1 MEVLKVIV
9 FDLLSSAPI
18 LVGIIALT
26 GLILQRESV
35 DKVISGTLKTIV
47 GFLVFGV
54 GSGAA
59 VTALNSFQT
68 LFAKGFGLK
77 GVLPLAEAVTA
88 LAQQQFGTTV
98 SLVMLIG
105 FIANLLVAKLTPLK
119 YIFLTGQHNLY
130 LAALLT
136 IMFKALGMNNTLIII
151 VGGLLLGF
159 FAALF
164 PAIAQPYMR
173 KVTGDDDIAM
183 GHYVTVGYAI
193 SGWIGSKVGDPKDS
207 TENLKLPKWLTM
219 FKDYVVGVS
228 ITMVFFFYIAAI
240 AAGKASTEELS
251 GGVSWLVFPLFQ
263 GLQFSAAL
271 YVIIT
276 GVRLFLG
283 EIVQAF
289 VGISEKLIPNAKPA
303 LDCPV
308 VFSFASTEEL
318 SGGVSWLVFPLFQGL
333 QFSAALYV
341 IITGVRLFLG
351 EIVQAFVGISEKLI
365 PNAKPAL
372 DCPVVF
378 SFAPTAT
385 VIGFLAAYAGGLIT
399 MVIMGMFS
407 TIVIIP
413 VAVPYFFIGATAGV
427 FGNATGGWKGCIAGS
442 FVVGILIAVGPAL
455 IYPIMENVGLTG
467 TSFPET
473 DFNIVGLIIYYLGKL
488 FTGGL

>member
-1 MEVLKVIV
+1 MELLKVIV

-26 GLILQRESV
+26 GLILQKESV

-54 GSGAA
+54 GSAAA
-59 VTALNSFQT
+59 VVALNSFQT
-68 LFAKGFGLK
+68 LFAQGFGLK

-98 SLVMLIG
+98 SLVMMIG
-105 FIANLLVAKLTPLK
+105 FLANLAIAKFTPLK

-136 IMFKALGMNNTLIII
+136 IMFKALGMGNTMTVIL
-151 VGGLLLGF
+151 GGLLLGF
-159 FAALF
+159 CAALF

-193 SGWIGSKVGDPKDS
+193 SGWIGSKVGNPEDS

-228 ITMVFFFYIAAI
+228 ITMVIFFYIAAI
-240 AAGKASTEELS
+240 AAGQEATEQLS
-251 GGVSWLVFPLFQ
+251 NGVNWLVFPLFQ
-263 GLQFSAAL
+263 GLQFAAAL

-289 VGISEKLIPNAKPA
+289 VGISETFIPNAKPA

-308 VFSFASTEEL
+308 VFT
-318 SGGVSWLVFPLFQGL
+318 
-333 QFSAALYV
+333 
-341 IITGVRLFLG
+341 
-351 EIVQAFVGISEKLI
+351 
-365 PNAKPAL
+365 
-372 DCPVVF
+372 
-378 SFAPTAT
+378 FAPTAT
-385 VIGFLAAYAGGLIT
+385 VIGFLAAYAGGLAT
-399 MVIMGMFS
+399 MVIMGFFS
-407 TIVIIP
+407 PIVIIP

-427 FGNATGGWKGCIAGS
+427 FGNATGGWKGCVAGS
-442 FVVGILIAVGPAL
+442 FVVGVLIAVGPAL

-473 DFNIVGLIIYYLGKL
+473 DFNIVGLLIYYIGKL

>member
-1 MEVLKVIV
+1 MELLKVIV

-26 GLILQRESV
+26 GLILQKESV

-54 GSGAA
+54 GSAAA
-59 VTALNSFQT
+59 VVALNSFQT
-68 LFAKGFGLK
+68 LFAQGFGLK

-98 SLVMLIG
+98 SLVMMIG
-105 FIANLLVAKLTPLK
+105 FLANLAVAKFTPLK

-136 IMFKALGMNNTLIII
+136 IMFKALGMGNTMTVIL
-151 VGGLLLGF
+151 GGLLLGF
-159 FAALF
+159 CAALF

-193 SGWIGSKVGDPKDS
+193 SGWIGSKVGNPEDS

-228 ITMVFFFYIAAI
+228 ITMVIFFYIAAI
-240 AAGKASTEELS
+240 AAGQEATEQLS
-251 GGVSWLVFPLFQ
+251 NGVNWLVFPLFQ
-263 GLQFSAAL
+263 GLQFAAAL

-289 VGISEKLIPNAKPA
+289 VGISETFIPNAKPA

-308 VFSFASTEEL
+308 VFT
-318 SGGVSWLVFPLFQGL
+318 
-333 QFSAALYV
+333 
-341 IITGVRLFLG
+341 
-351 EIVQAFVGISEKLI
+351 
-365 PNAKPAL
+365 
-372 DCPVVF
+372 
-378 SFAPTAT
+378 FAPTAT
-385 VIGFLAAYAGGLIT
+385 VIGFLAAYAGGLVT
-399 MVIMGMFS
+399 MVIMGFFS
-407 TIVIIP
+407 PIVIIP
-413 VAVPYFFIGATAGV
+413 VAVPYFFIGGTAGV
-427 FGNATGGWKGCIAGS
+427 FGNATGGWKGCVAGS
-442 FVVGILIAVGPAL
+442 FVVGVLIAVGPAL

-473 DFNIVGLIIYYLGKL
+473 DFNIVGLLIYYIGKL

>member
-1 MEVLKVIV
+1 MGILKVVV

-26 GLILQRESV
+26 GLLLQKQSG
-35 DKVISGTLKTIV
+35 DKVIAGTLKTIV
-47 GFLVFGV
+47 GFLVFGI
-54 GSGAA
+54 GSSAA
-59 VTALNSFQT
+59 VVALNSFQE

-88 LAQQQFGTTV
+88 LAQNKFGTTV

-105 FIANLLVAKLTPLK
+105 FICNLLVAKFTPLK

-136 IMFKALGMNNTLIII
+136 IMFKALGMNNTITVIS
-151 VGGLLLGF
+151 GGLILGIC
-159 FAALF
+159 AGLF

-173 KVTGDDDIAM
+173 KVTGDDELAM

-193 SGWIGSKVGDPKDS
+193 SGWIGSKVGKPEDS
-207 TENLKLPKWLTM
+207 TENLKLPGWLVM

-228 ITMVFFFYIAAI
+228 VTMVVFFYIASI
-240 AAGKASTEELS
+240 AAGKETVESIS
-251 GGVSWLVFPLFQ
+251 GGVNWLVYPLFQ
-263 GLQFSAAL
+263 GLSFSAAL

-283 EIVQAF
+283 EIVGAF

-308 VFSFASTEEL
+308 VF
-318 SGGVSWLVFPLFQGL
+318 P
-333 QFSAALYV
+333 
-341 IITGVRLFLG
+341 
-351 EIVQAFVGISEKLI
+351 
-365 PNAKPAL
+365 
-372 DCPVVF
+372 
-378 SFAPTAT
+378 FAPTDT
-385 VIGFLAAYAGGLIT
+385 VIGFLAAYAGGLLT
-399 MVIMGMFS
+399 MVIMGLIGS
-407 TIVIIP
+407 IVIIP

-455 IYPIMENVGLTG
+455 IYPIMENIGLTG

-473 DFNIVGLIIYYLGKL
+473 DFNIVGLLIYYIGHALQAI
-488 FTGGL
+488 F

>member
-1 MEVLKVIV
+1 MGILKVVV

-18 LVGIIALT
+18 LVGVIALT
-26 GLILQRESV
+26 GLLLQKESF

-54 GSGAA
+54 GSAA
-59 VTALNSFQT
+59 ATEALDSFQK
-68 LFAKGFGLK
+68 LFAKGFGLR

-88 LAQQQFGTTV
+88 LAQDHFGTTV
-98 SLVMLIG
+98 SMVMLIG
-105 FIANLLVAKLTPLK
+105 FLCNLLVAKFTPLK

-136 IMFKALGMNNTLIII
+136 IMFKSLEMSNTFIII
-151 VGGLLLGF
+151 AGGLILGVC
-159 FAALF
+159 AGLF

-193 SGWIGSKVGDPKDS
+193 SGWIGSKVGKPEDS
-207 TENLKLPKWLTM
+207 TEKIKLPKWLTM

-228 ITMVFFFYIAAI
+228 ITMVIFFYVAAI
-240 AAGKASTEELS
+240 AAGKTAVEDLS
-251 GGVSWLVFPLFQ
+251 GGVNWLVYPLFQ
-263 GLQFSAAL
+263 GLSFAAAL

-283 EIVQAF
+283 EIVGAF

-308 VFSFASTEEL
+308 VF
-318 SGGVSWLVFPLFQGL
+318 P
-333 QFSAALYV
+333 
-341 IITGVRLFLG
+341 
-351 EIVQAFVGISEKLI
+351 
-365 PNAKPAL
+365 
-372 DCPVVF
+372 
-378 SFAPTAT
+378 FAPTAT
-385 VIGFLAAYAGGLIT
+385 VIGFLSAYIGGLVA
-399 MVIMGMFS
+399 MVVMGMFG
-407 TIVIIP
+407 TLVIIP

-427 FGNATGGWKGCIAGS
+427 FGNATGGWKGCIAGA

-455 IYPIMENVGLTG
+455 IYPIMENIGLTG

-473 DFNIVGLIIYYLGKL
+473 DFNIVGLLIYYIGNFLKSI
-488 FTGGL
+488 F

>member
-77 GVLPLAEAVTA
+77 AVLPLAEAVTA

-308 VFSFASTEEL
+308 VFSFA
-318 SGGVSWLVFPLFQGL
+318 
-333 QFSAALYV
+333 
-341 IITGVRLFLG
+341 
-351 EIVQAFVGISEKLI
+351 
-365 PNAKPAL
+365 
-372 DCPVVF
+372 
-378 SFAPTAT
+378 PTAT

>member
-1 MEVLKVIV
+1 MELLKVIV

-26 GLILQRESV
+26 GLILQKESV

-54 GSGAA
+54 GSAAA
-59 VTALNSFQT
+59 VVALNSFQT
-68 LFAKGFGLK
+68 LFAQGFGLK

-98 SLVMLIG
+98 SLVMMIG
-105 FIANLLVAKLTPLK
+105 FLANLAVAKFTPLK

-136 IMFKALGMNNTLIII
+136 IMFKALGMGNTMTVIL
-151 VGGLLLGF
+151 GGLLLGF
-159 FAALF
+159 CAALF

-193 SGWIGSKVGDPKDS
+193 SGWIGSKVGNPEDS

-228 ITMVFFFYIAAI
+228 ITMVIFFYIAAI
-240 AAGKASTEELS
+240 AAGQEATEQLS
-251 GGVSWLVFPLFQ
+251 NGVNWLVFPLFQ
-263 GLQFSAAL
+263 GLQFAAAL

-289 VGISEKLIPNAKPA
+289 VGISETFIPNAKPA

-308 VFSFASTEEL
+308 VFT
-318 SGGVSWLVFPLFQGL
+318 
-333 QFSAALYV
+333 
-341 IITGVRLFLG
+341 
-351 EIVQAFVGISEKLI
+351 
-365 PNAKPAL
+365 
-372 DCPVVF
+372 
-378 SFAPTAT
+378 FAPTAT
-385 VIGFLAAYAGGLIT
+385 VIGFLAAYAGGLVT
-399 MVIMGMFS
+399 MVIMGFFS
-407 TIVIIP
+407 PIVIIP

-427 FGNATGGWKGCIAGS
+427 FGNATGGWKGCVAGS
-442 FVVGILIAVGPAL
+442 FAVGVLIAVGPAL

-467 TSFPET
+467 ISFPET
-473 DFNIVGLIIYYLGKL
+473 DFNIVGLLIYYIGKL

>member
-151 VGGLLLGF
+151 AGGLLLGF

-308 VFSFASTEEL
+308 VFSFA
-318 SGGVSWLVFPLFQGL
+318 
-333 QFSAALYV
+333 
-341 IITGVRLFLG
+341 
-351 EIVQAFVGISEKLI
+351 
-365 PNAKPAL
+365 
-372 DCPVVF
+372 
-378 SFAPTAT
+378 PTAT

-399 MVIMGMFS
+399 MVIMGLFS

>member
-1 MEVLKVIV
+1 MELLRIIV
-9 FDLLSSAPI
+9 FDLLASAPI

-26 GLILQRESV
+26 GLVLQKQSM

-54 GSGAA
+54 GAGAA
-59 VTALNSFQT
+59 VVALDSFQE
-68 LFAKGFGLK
+68 LFAQGFGLK

-88 LAQQQFGTTV
+88 LAQQKFGSTV

-105 FIANLLVAKLTPLK
+105 FIANLFVAKFTPLK

-136 IMFKALGMNNTLIII
+136 IMFKALGLSDGI
-151 VGGLLLGF
+151 VIVLGGLMLGVC
-159 FAALF
+159 AALF

-173 KVTGDDDIAM
+173 KVTGDDEIAM

-193 SGWIGSKVGDPKDS
+193 SGWIGSKVGNPEES
-207 TENLKLPKWLTM
+207 TEKLNLPQWLTM

-228 ITMVFFFYIAAI
+228 ITMVFFFYIASI
-240 AAGKASTEELS
+240 AAGKEAVESIS

-271 YVIIT
+271 YAIIT

-308 VFSFASTEEL
+308 VFT
-318 SGGVSWLVFPLFQGL
+318 
-333 QFSAALYV
+333 
-341 IITGVRLFLG
+341 
-351 EIVQAFVGISEKLI
+351 
-365 PNAKPAL
+365 
-372 DCPVVF
+372 
-378 SFAPTAT
+378 FAPTAT
-385 VIGFLAAYAGGLIT
+385 IIGFLASYAGGLLT
-399 MVIMGMFS
+399 MIIMGMVG
-407 TIVIIP
+407 TIIIIP

-455 IYPIMENVGLTG
+455 IYPIMENIGLTG

-473 DFNIVGLIIYYLGKL
+473 DFNIVGLLVYYVGQFLQSV
-488 FTGGL
+488 F

>member
-1 MEVLKVIV
+1 MEILKVIV

-26 GLILQRESV
+26 GLILQKQSV
-35 DKVISGTLKTIV
+35 DKIISGTLKTIV

-59 VTALNSFQT
+59 VTALDSFQK
-68 LFAKGFGLK
+68 LFAEGFGLK

-88 LAQQQFGTTV
+88 LAQDKFGTTV

-105 FIANLLVAKLTPLK
+105 FLCNLLVAKFTPLK

-136 IMFKALGMNNTLIII
+136 IMFKALGLNNLSTVVMGGII
-151 VGGLLLGF
+151 LGIC
-159 FAALF
+159 AGLF

-173 KVTGDDDIAM
+173 KVTGDDEIAM

-193 SGWIGSKVGDPKDS
+193 SGWLGSKVGKPEDS
-207 TENLKLPKWLTM
+207 TENLKLPGWLTM

-228 ITMVFFFYIAAI
+228 VTMIIFFYIASI
-240 AAGKASTEELS
+240 AAGKETVESLS
-251 GGVSWLVFPLFQ
+251 GGVNWLVYPLFQ
-263 GLQFSAAL
+263 GLSFSAAL

-283 EIVQAF
+283 EIVSAF

-308 VFSFASTEEL
+308 VF
-318 SGGVSWLVFPLFQGL
+318 P
-333 QFSAALYV
+333 
-341 IITGVRLFLG
+341 
-351 EIVQAFVGISEKLI
+351 
-365 PNAKPAL
+365 
-372 DCPVVF
+372 
-378 SFAPTAT
+378 FAPTAT
-385 VIGFLAAYAGGLIT
+385 VIGFLAAYAGGLLT
-399 MVIMGMFS
+399 MVIMGFVG

-427 FGNATGGWKGCIAGS
+427 FGNATGGWKGCIVGS

-455 IYPIMENVGLTG
+455 IYPIMENIGLTG

-473 DFNIVGLIIYYLGKL
+473 DFNIVGLLVYYIGNLL
-488 FTGGL
+488 QSIF

>member
-77 GVLPLAEAVTA
+77 GVLPEAVTA

-308 VFSFASTEEL
+308 VFSFA
-318 SGGVSWLVFPLFQGL
+318 
-333 QFSAALYV
+333 
-341 IITGVRLFLG
+341 
-351 EIVQAFVGISEKLI
+351 
-365 PNAKPAL
+365 
-372 DCPVVF
+372 
-378 SFAPTAT
+378 PTAT

>member
-1 MEVLKVIV
+1 MELLKVIV

-26 GLILQRESV
+26 GLILQKESV

-54 GSGAA
+54 GSAAA
-59 VTALNSFQT
+59 VVALNSFQT
-68 LFAKGFGLK
+68 LFAQGFGLK

-98 SLVMLIG
+98 SLVMMIG
-105 FIANLLVAKLTPLK
+105 FLANLAVAKFTPLK

-136 IMFKALGMNNTLIII
+136 IMFKVLGMGNTMTVIL
-151 VGGLLLGF
+151 GGLLLGF
-159 FAALF
+159 CAALF

-193 SGWIGSKVGDPKDS
+193 SGWIGSKVGNPEDS

-228 ITMVFFFYIAAI
+228 ITMVIFFYIAAI
-240 AAGKASTEELS
+240 AAGQEATEQLS
-251 GGVSWLVFPLFQ
+251 NGVNWLVFPLFQ
-263 GLQFSAAL
+263 GLQFAAAL

-289 VGISEKLIPNAKPA
+289 VGISETFIPNAKPA

-308 VFSFASTEEL
+308 VFT
-318 SGGVSWLVFPLFQGL
+318 
-333 QFSAALYV
+333 
-341 IITGVRLFLG
+341 
-351 EIVQAFVGISEKLI
+351 
-365 PNAKPAL
+365 
-372 DCPVVF
+372 
-378 SFAPTAT
+378 FAPTAT
-385 VIGFLAAYAGGLIT
+385 VIGFLAAYAGGLVT
-399 MVIMGMFS
+399 MVIMGFFS
-407 TIVIIP
+407 PIVIIP

-427 FGNATGGWKGCIAGS
+427 FGNATGGWKGCVAGS
-442 FVVGILIAVGPAL
+442 FVVGVLIAVGPAL

-473 DFNIVGLIIYYLGKL
+473 DFNIVGLLIYYIGKL

>member
-308 VFSFASTEEL
+308 VFSFA
-318 SGGVSWLVFPLFQGL
+318 
-333 QFSAALYV
+333 
-341 IITGVRLFLG
+341 
-351 EIVQAFVGISEKLI
+351 
-365 PNAKPAL
+365 
-372 DCPVVF
+372 
-378 SFAPTAT
+378 PTAT

-399 MVIMGMFS
+399 MIIMGMFS

>member
-26 GLILQRESV
+26 GLILQREPV

-308 VFSFASTEEL
+308 VFSFA
-318 SGGVSWLVFPLFQGL
+318 
-333 QFSAALYV
+333 
-341 IITGVRLFLG
+341 
-351 EIVQAFVGISEKLI
+351 
-365 PNAKPAL
+365 
-372 DCPVVF
+372 
-378 SFAPTAT
+378 PTAT

-399 MVIMGMFS
+399 MVIMGLFS

>member
-26 GLILQRESV
+26 GLILQHESV

-136 IMFKALGMNNTLIII
+136 IMFKALGMDNTLIII
-151 VGGLLLGF
+151 VGGLLLAF

-164 PAIAQPYMR
+164 PAIAQPYMT

-308 VFSFASTEEL
+308 VFSFA
-318 SGGVSWLVFPLFQGL
+318 
-333 QFSAALYV
+333 
-341 IITGVRLFLG
+341 
-351 EIVQAFVGISEKLI
+351 
-365 PNAKPAL
+365 
-372 DCPVVF
+372 
-378 SFAPTAT
+378 PTAT

-427 FGNATGGWKGCIAGS
+427 FGNATGGWKGCIAGA

>member
-308 VFSFASTEEL
+308 VFSFA
-318 SGGVSWLVFPLFQGL
+318 
-333 QFSAALYV
+333 
-341 IITGVRLFLG
+341 
-351 EIVQAFVGISEKLI
+351 
-365 PNAKPAL
+365 
-372 DCPVVF
+372 
-378 SFAPTAT
+378 PTAT

>member
-1 MEVLKVIV
+1 MELLKVIV

-26 GLILQRESV
+26 GLILQKESV

-54 GSGAA
+54 GSAAA
-59 VTALNSFQT
+59 VVALNSFQT
-68 LFAKGFGLK
+68 LFAQGFGLK

-98 SLVMLIG
+98 SLVMMIG
-105 FIANLLVAKLTPLK
+105 FLANLAVAKFTPLK

-136 IMFKALGMNNTLIII
+136 IMFKALGMGNTMTVIL
-151 VGGLLLGF
+151 GGLLLGF
-159 FAALF
+159 CAALF

-193 SGWIGSKVGDPKDS
+193 SGWIGSKVGNPEDS

-228 ITMVFFFYIAAI
+228 ITMVIFFYIAAI
-240 AAGKASTEELS
+240 AAGQEATEQLS
-251 GGVSWLVFPLFQ
+251 NGVNWLVFPLFQ
-263 GLQFSAAL
+263 GLQFAAAL

-289 VGISEKLIPNAKPA
+289 VGISETFIPNAKPA

-308 VFSFASTEEL
+308 VFT
-318 SGGVSWLVFPLFQGL
+318 
-333 QFSAALYV
+333 
-341 IITGVRLFLG
+341 
-351 EIVQAFVGISEKLI
+351 
-365 PNAKPAL
+365 
-372 DCPVVF
+372 
-378 SFAPTAT
+378 FAPTAT
-385 VIGFLAAYAGGLIT
+385 VIGFLAAYAGGLAT
-399 MVIMGMFS
+399 MVIMGFFS
-407 TIVIIP
+407 PIVIIP
-413 VAVPYFFIGATAGV
+413 VAVPYFFIGATAGLL
-427 FGNATGGWKGCIAGS
+427 GNATGGWKGCVAGS
-442 FVVGILIAVGPAL
+442 FVVGVLIAVGPAL

-473 DFNIVGLIIYYLGKL
+473 DFNIVGLLIYYIGKL

>member
-1 MEVLKVIV
+1 MDVLKVIV

-26 GLILQRESV
+26 GLILQHESV

-308 VFSFASTEEL
+308 VFSFA
-318 SGGVSWLVFPLFQGL
+318 
-333 QFSAALYV
+333 
-341 IITGVRLFLG
+341 
-351 EIVQAFVGISEKLI
+351 
-365 PNAKPAL
+365 
-372 DCPVVF
+372 
-378 SFAPTAT
+378 PTAT

-399 MVIMGMFS
+399 MVIMGLFS